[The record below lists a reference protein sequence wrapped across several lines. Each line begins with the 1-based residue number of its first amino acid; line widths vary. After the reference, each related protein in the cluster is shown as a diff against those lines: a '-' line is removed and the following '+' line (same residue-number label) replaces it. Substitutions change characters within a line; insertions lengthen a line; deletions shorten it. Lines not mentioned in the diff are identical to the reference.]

1 MIDSA
6 METNL
11 CVIAGGGTLPRKIA
25 DNFDPSGD
33 RIFFL
38 AFRNVTDPEVVVGRH
53 HEWLE
58 LGEVQKAIDAM
69 HRNAVD
75 KVVMAGPIQRPA
87 LSSLALDTRA
97 IRMLAKGGLKVFGDD
112 GLLSLV
118 AKEIEKEGI
127 KVIGIEQILS
137 EVLTKEG
144 LLAGPAPTKIS
155 WDDIKRGL
163 QVLNSLGSC
172 DVGQSIAVQE
182 GIVLAIE
189 AIEGTDQM
197 IERAGSLQRNVSGPV
212 LIKMSKANQDKRVDL
227 PTAGPETVNNAIRW
241 GFQGLAL
248 EANNSLL
255 LDQDRVMKI
264 AEKNSFFVVGLDQSK
279 MLQ

>member
-1 MIDSA
+1 

-11 CVIAGGGTLPRKIA
+11 CVIAGGGILPRKLA

-38 AFRNVTDPEVVVGRH
+38 AFRNVTDPEVVAGRH

-69 HRNAVD
+69 HRNNVD

-87 LSSLALDTRA
+87 LSSLALDIRA
-97 IRMLAKGGLKVFGDD
+97 LQMLAKGGLKAFGDD

-127 KVIGIEQILS
+127 KVIGIEQILPG
-137 EVLTKEG
+137 VLTKEG
-144 LLAGPAPTKIS
+144 LLAGPAPTKTS

-163 QVLNSLGSC
+163 QVLNSLGPC

-197 IERAGSLQRNVSGPV
+197 IERAGSLQRNVSGPI
-212 LIKMSKANQDKRVDL
+212 LIKISKTNQDKRVDL
-227 PTAGPETVNNAIRW
+227 PTAGPETVNNAIRS

-255 LDQDRVMKI
+255 LDKDRVIKI
-264 AEKNSFFVVGLDQSK
+264 AEKNSFFVIGVDQSK
-279 MLQ
+279 ILQ

>member
-1 MIDSA
+1 

-11 CVIAGGGTLPRKIA
+11 CVIAGGGILPRKLA

-38 AFRNVTDPEVVVGRH
+38 AFRNVTDPEVVAGRH

-58 LGEVQKAIDAM
+58 LGEIQKAIDAM
-69 HRNAVD
+69 HRNNVD

-87 LSSLALDTRA
+87 LSSLALDIRA
-97 IRMLAKGGLKVFGDD
+97 LKMLATGGLKAFGDD

-118 AKEIEKEGI
+118 VKEIEKEGI

-137 EVLTKEG
+137 GVLTKEG

-163 QVLNSLGSC
+163 QVLNSLGPC

-197 IERAGSLQRNVSGPV
+197 IERAGSLQRNVSGPI
-212 LIKMSKANQDKRVDL
+212 LIKMSKTNQDKRVDL
-227 PTAGPETVNNAIRW
+227 PTAGPETVNNAIRS

-255 LDQDRVMKI
+255 LDKDRVIEI
-264 AEKNSFFVVGLDQSK
+264 AEKNSFFVIGVDQSK
-279 MLQ
+279 ILQ

>member
-1 MIDSA
+1 

-11 CVIAGGGTLPRKIA
+11 CVIAGGGILPRKVA
-25 DNFDPSGD
+25 DNFDPSGE

-38 AFRNVTDPEVVVGRH
+38 AFRNITDPEIVAGRH

-58 LGEVQKAIDAM
+58 LGEIQKAIDAM
-69 HRNAVD
+69 HRNNVG

-97 IRMLAKGGLKVFGDD
+97 LKMLAKGGLKVFGDD

-118 AKEIEKEGI
+118 AKEIEKEDI
-127 KVIGIEQILS
+127 KIIGIEEILS
-137 EVLTKEG
+137 GVLTKEG
-144 LLAGPAPTKIS
+144 LLAGPAPTKNS

-163 QVLNSLGSC
+163 HVLNNLGPC
-172 DVGQSIAVQE
+172 DVGQSVAVQE
-182 GIVLAIE
+182 GLVLAVE
-189 AIEGTDQM
+189 AIEGTDKM
-197 IERAGSLQRNVSGPV
+197 IERAGGLKRNVSGPI
-212 LIKMSKANQDKRVDL
+212 LIKISKVNQDKRVDL
-227 PTAGPETVNNAIRW
+227 PTAGPETVNNAIRA

-255 LDQDRVMKI
+255 LDKDRVLKI
-264 AEKNSFFVVGLDQSK
+264 AEKNAFFVIGVDQSK
-279 MLQ
+279 VLQ

>member
-1 MIDSA
+1 

-11 CVIAGGGTLPRKIA
+11 CVIAGGGILPRKIA
-25 DNFDPSGD
+25 DNFDSSGN

-38 AFRNVTDPEVVVGRH
+38 AFRNVTDPEVVAGRH

-69 HRNAVD
+69 HRNNVD

-97 IRMLAKGGLKVFGDD
+97 LKMLAKGGIKIFGDD

-118 AKEIEKEGI
+118 ANEIEEEGI

-137 EVLTKEG
+137 GVLTTEG
-144 LLAGPAPTKIS
+144 LLAGSTPTKIS

-197 IERAGSLQRNVSGPV
+197 IERAGSLQRNVSGPILV
-212 LIKMSKANQDKRVDL
+212 KISKANQDKRVDL
-227 PTAGPETVNNAIRW
+227 PTAGPETVNNAIRS

-255 LDQDRVMKI
+255 LDKDRVIKI
-264 AEKNSFFVVGLDQSK
+264 AEKNSFFVIGVDQSK
-279 MLQ
+279 ILQ

>member
-1 MIDSA
+1 

-11 CVIAGGGTLPRKIA
+11 CVIAGGGILPRKIA

-38 AFRNVTDPEVVVGRH
+38 AFRNVTDPEVVAGRH

-69 HRNAVD
+69 HRNNVD

-97 IRMLAKGGLKVFGDD
+97 LKMLAKGGLKVFGDD

-137 EVLTKEG
+137 GVLTKEG

-163 QVLNSLGSC
+163 QVLNSLGPC

-197 IERAGSLQRNVSGPV
+197 IERAGSLQRNVSGPI
-212 LIKMSKANQDKRVDL
+212 LIKISKANQDKRVDL
-227 PTAGPETVNNAIRW
+227 PTAGPETVNNAIRS

-255 LDQDRVMKI
+255 LDKDRVIKI
-264 AEKNSFFVVGLDQSK
+264 AEKNSFFVIGVDQSK
-279 MLQ
+279 ILQ

>member
-1 MIDSA
+1 

-11 CVIAGGGTLPRKIA
+11 CVIAGSGILPRKLA

-38 AFRNVTDPEVVVGRH
+38 AFRNVTDPEVVAGRH

-69 HRNAVD
+69 HRNNVD

-87 LSSLALDTRA
+87 LSSLALDIRA
-97 IRMLAKGGLKVFGDD
+97 LQMLAKGGLKAFGDD

-127 KVIGIEQILS
+127 KVIGIEQILPG
-137 EVLTKEG
+137 VLTEEG

-163 QVLNSLGSC
+163 QVLNSLGPC

-197 IERAGSLQRNVSGPV
+197 IERAGSLQRNVSGPI
-212 LIKMSKANQDKRVDL
+212 LIKICKTNQDKRVDL
-227 PTAGPETVNNAIRW
+227 PTAGPETVNNAIRS

-255 LDQDRVMKI
+255 LDKDRVIEI
-264 AEKNSFFVVGLDQSK
+264 AEKNAFFVIGVDQSK
-279 MLQ
+279 ILQ

>member
-1 MIDSA
+1 

-11 CVIAGGGTLPRKIA
+11 CVIAGGGILPRKLA

-38 AFRNVTDPEVVVGRH
+38 AFRNVTDPEVVAGRH

-69 HRNAVD
+69 HRNNVD

-87 LSSLALDTRA
+87 LSSLALDIRA
-97 IRMLAKGGLKVFGDD
+97 LQMLAKGGLKAFGDD

-127 KVIGIEQILS
+127 KVIGIEQILPG
-137 EVLTKEG
+137 VLTKEG

-163 QVLNSLGSC
+163 QVLNSLGPC

-197 IERAGSLQRNVSGPV
+197 IERAGSLQRNVSGPI
-212 LIKMSKANQDKRVDL
+212 LIKICKTNQDKRVDL
-227 PTAGPETVNNAIRW
+227 PTAGPETVNNAIRS

-255 LDQDRVMKI
+255 LDKERVIKI
-264 AEKNSFFVVGLDQSK
+264 AEKNSFFVIGVDQSK
-279 MLQ
+279 ILQ

>member
-1 MIDSA
+1 

-11 CVIAGGGTLPRKIA
+11 CVIAGGGILPRKLA

-38 AFRNVTDPEVVVGRH
+38 AFRNVTDPEVVAGRH

-69 HRNAVD
+69 HRNNVD

-87 LSSLALDTRA
+87 LSSLALDIRA
-97 IRMLAKGGLKVFGDD
+97 LQMLAKGGLKAFGDD

-137 EVLTKEG
+137 GVLTKEG

-163 QVLNSLGSC
+163 QVLNSLGPC

-197 IERAGSLQRNVSGPV
+197 IERAGSLQRNVSGPI
-212 LIKMSKANQDKRVDL
+212 LIKISKTNQDKRVDL
-227 PTAGPETVNNAIRW
+227 PTAGPETINNAIRS
-241 GFQGLAL
+241 GFKGLAL

-255 LDQDRVMKI
+255 LDKDRVIKI
-264 AEKNSFFVVGLDQSK
+264 AEKNSFFVIGVDQSK
-279 MLQ
+279 ILQ

>member
-1 MIDSA
+1 

-11 CVIAGGGTLPRKIA
+11 CVIAGGGILPRKLA

-38 AFRNVTDPEVVVGRH
+38 AFRNVTDPEVVAGRH
-53 HEWLE
+53 HEWLD

-69 HRNAVD
+69 HRNNVD

-87 LSSLALDTRA
+87 LSSLALDIRA
-97 IRMLAKGGLKVFGDD
+97 LQMLAKGGLKAFGDD

-127 KVIGIEQILS
+127 KVIGIEQILPG
-137 EVLTKEG
+137 VLTKEG

-163 QVLNSLGSC
+163 QVLNSLGPC

-197 IERAGSLQRNVSGPV
+197 IERAGSLQRNVSGPI
-212 LIKMSKANQDKRVDL
+212 LIKISKTNQDKRVDL
-227 PTAGPETVNNAIRW
+227 PTAGPETVNNAIRS

-255 LDQDRVMKI
+255 LDKDRVIKI
-264 AEKNSFFVVGLDQSK
+264 AEKNSFFVIGVDQSK
-279 MLQ
+279 ILQ

>member
-1 MIDSA
+1 

-11 CVIAGGGTLPRKIA
+11 CVIAGGGILPRELA

-38 AFRNVTDPEVVVGRH
+38 AFRNVTDPEVVAGRH

-69 HRNAVD
+69 HRNNVD

-87 LSSLALDTRA
+87 LSSLALDIRA
-97 IRMLAKGGLKVFGDD
+97 LKMLAKGGLKVFGDD

-137 EVLTKEG
+137 GVLTKEG

-163 QVLNSLGSC
+163 QVLNSLGPC

-197 IERAGSLQRNVSGPV
+197 IERAGSLQRDVSGPI
-212 LIKMSKANQDKRVDL
+212 LIKISKANQDKRVDL
-227 PTAGPETVNNAIRW
+227 PTAGPETVNNAIRS

-255 LDQDRVMKI
+255 LDKDRVIKI
-264 AEKNSFFVVGLDQSK
+264 AEKNSFFVIGVDQSK
-279 MLQ
+279 ILQ

>member
-1 MIDSA
+1 

-11 CVIAGGGTLPRKIA
+11 CVIAGGGILPRKVA
-25 DNFDPSGD
+25 DNFDPSGE

-38 AFRNVTDPEVVVGRH
+38 AFRNITDPEVVSGRH

-58 LGEVQKAIDAM
+58 LGEIQKAIDAM
-69 HRNAVD
+69 HRNNVG

-97 IRMLAKGGLKVFGDD
+97 LKMLAKGGLKVFGDD

-118 AKEIEKEGI
+118 AKEIEKEDI
-127 KVIGIEQILS
+127 KIIGIEEILS
-137 EVLTKEG
+137 GVLTKEG

-163 QVLNSLGSC
+163 HVLNNLGPC
-172 DVGQSIAVQE
+172 DVGQSVAVQE
-182 GIVLAIE
+182 GLVLAVE
-189 AIEGTDQM
+189 AIEGTDKM
-197 IERAGSLQRNVSGPV
+197 IERAGGLKRNVSGPI
-212 LIKMSKANQDKRVDL
+212 LIKISKVNQDKRVDL
-227 PTAGPETVNNAIRW
+227 PTAGPETVNNAIKA

-255 LDQDRVMKI
+255 LDKDCVLKI
-264 AEKNSFFVVGLDQSK
+264 AEKNAFFVIGVDQSK
-279 MLQ
+279 VLQ

>member
-11 CVIAGGGTLPRKIA
+11 CVIAGGGILPRKLA

-38 AFRNVTDPEVVVGRH
+38 AFRNVTDPEVVAGRH

-69 HRNAVD
+69 HRNNVD

-87 LSSLALDTRA
+87 LSSLALDIRA
-97 IRMLAKGGLKVFGDD
+97 LQMLAKGGLKAFGDD

-127 KVIGIEQILS
+127 KVIGIEQILPG
-137 EVLTKEG
+137 VLTKEG

-163 QVLNSLGSC
+163 QVLNSLGPC

-197 IERAGSLQRNVSGPV
+197 IERAGSLQRNVSGPI
-212 LIKMSKANQDKRVDL
+212 LIKISKTNQDKRVDL
-227 PTAGPETVNNAIRW
+227 PTAGPETVNNAIRS

-255 LDQDRVMKI
+255 LDKERVIKI
-264 AEKNSFFVVGLDQSK
+264 AEKNSFFVIGVDQSK
-279 MLQ
+279 ILQ

>member
-1 MIDSA
+1 

-11 CVIAGGGTLPRKIA
+11 CVIAGGGILPRKLA

-38 AFRNVTDPEVVVGRH
+38 AFRNVTDPEVVAGRH

-69 HRNAVD
+69 HRNNVD

-87 LSSLALDTRA
+87 LSSLALDIRA
-97 IRMLAKGGLKVFGDD
+97 LQMLAKGGLKAFGDD

-118 AKEIEKEGI
+118 AKEIEKEDI
-127 KVIGIEQILS
+127 KIIGIEEILS
-137 EVLTKEG
+137 GVLTKEG

-163 QVLNSLGSC
+163 QVLNSLGPC

-197 IERAGSLQRNVSGPV
+197 IERAGSLQRNVSGPI
-212 LIKMSKANQDKRVDL
+212 LIKISKTNQDKRVDL
-227 PTAGPETVNNAIRW
+227 PTAGPETVNNAIRS

-255 LDQDRVMKI
+255 LDKDRVIKI
-264 AEKNSFFVVGLDQSK
+264 AEKNSFFVIGVDQSK
-279 MLQ
+279 ILQ

>member
-1 MIDSA
+1 

-11 CVIAGGGTLPRKIA
+11 CVIAGGGILPRKLA

-38 AFRNVTDPEVVVGRH
+38 AFRNITDPEVVAGRH

-69 HRNAVD
+69 HRNNVD

-87 LSSLALDTRA
+87 LSSLALDIRA
-97 IRMLAKGGLKVFGDD
+97 LKMLATGGLKAFGDD

-118 AKEIEKEGI
+118 VKEIEKEGI

-137 EVLTKEG
+137 GVLTKEG
-144 LLAGPAPTKIS
+144 LLAGPKPTKIS

-163 QVLNSLGSC
+163 QVLNSLGPC

-197 IERAGSLQRNVSGPV
+197 IERAGSLQRNVSGPI
-212 LIKMSKANQDKRVDL
+212 LIKISKTNQDKRVDL
-227 PTAGPETVNNAIRW
+227 PTAGPETVNNAIRS

-255 LDQDRVMKI
+255 LDKDRVIEI
-264 AEKNSFFVVGLDQSK
+264 AEKNSFFVIGVDQSK
-279 MLQ
+279 ILQ

>member
-1 MIDSA
+1 

-11 CVIAGGGTLPRKIA
+11 CVIAGGGILPRQIA

-33 RIFFL
+33 RVFFL
-38 AFRNVTDPEVVVGRH
+38 AFRNVTDPKVVVERQ

-69 HRNAVD
+69 HRNSVG
-75 KVVMAGPIQRPA
+75 KVVMAGPIHRPA
-87 LSSLALDTRA
+87 LSSLALDSRA
-97 IRMLAKGGLKVFGDD
+97 LKMLAKGGLKILGDD
-112 GLLSLV
+112 GLLSLI

-127 KVIGIEQILS
+127 KVIGIEQILPG
-137 EVLTKEG
+137 VLTEEG

-163 QVLNSLGSC
+163 QVLNSLGPC
-172 DVGQSIAVQE
+172 DVGQSLAVQE

-197 IERAGSLQRNVSGPV
+197 IERAGSLQRNVSGPI
-212 LIKMSKANQDKRVDL
+212 LIKISKTNQDKRVDL
-227 PTAGPETVNNAIRW
+227 PTAGPETVNNAIRS

-255 LDQDRVMKI
+255 LDKDRVIKI
-264 AEKNSFFVVGLDQSK
+264 AEKNSFFVIGVDQSK
-279 MLQ
+279 ILQ

>member
-1 MIDSA
+1 

-11 CVIAGGGTLPRKIA
+11 CVIAGGGILPRKIA
-25 DNFDPSGD
+25 DNFDSSGN

-38 AFRNVTDPEVVVGRH
+38 AFRNVTDPEVVAGRH

-69 HRNAVD
+69 HRNNVD

-87 LSSLALDTRA
+87 LSSLALDIRA
-97 IRMLAKGGLKVFGDD
+97 LKMLAKGGLKAFGDD

-127 KVIGIEQILS
+127 KVIGIDQILS
-137 EVLTKEG
+137 GVLTKEG

-163 QVLNSLGSC
+163 QVLNSLGPC

-197 IERAGSLQRNVSGPV
+197 IERAGSLQRNVSGPI

-227 PTAGPETVNNAIRW
+227 PTAGPETVNNAIRS

-255 LDQDRVMKI
+255 LDKDRVIKI
-264 AEKNSFFVVGLDQSK
+264 AEKNSFFVIGVDQSK
-279 MLQ
+279 ILQ

>member
-1 MIDSA
+1 

-11 CVIAGGGTLPRKIA
+11 CVIAGGGILPRKLA

-38 AFRNVTDPEVVVGRH
+38 AFRNVTDPEVVAGRH

-69 HRNAVD
+69 HRNNVD

-87 LSSLALDTRA
+87 LSSLALDIRA
-97 IRMLAKGGLKVFGDD
+97 LKMLAKGGLKAFGDD

-127 KVIGIEQILS
+127 KVIGIDQILS
-137 EVLTKEG
+137 GVLTKEG

-163 QVLNSLGSC
+163 QVLNSLGPC

-197 IERAGSLQRNVSGPV
+197 IERAGSLQRNVSGPI
-212 LIKMSKANQDKRVDL
+212 LIKISKTNQDKRVDL
-227 PTAGPETVNNAIRW
+227 PTAGPETINNAIRS

-255 LDQDRVMKI
+255 LDKDRVIEI
-264 AEKNSFFVVGLDQSK
+264 AEKNSFFVIGVDQSK
-279 MLQ
+279 ILQ

>member
-1 MIDSA
+1 

-11 CVIAGGGTLPRKIA
+11 CVIAGGGILPRKLA

-38 AFRNVTDPEVVVGRH
+38 AFRNVTDPEVVAGRH

-69 HRNAVD
+69 HRNNVD

-87 LSSLALDTRA
+87 LSSLALDIRA
-97 IRMLAKGGLKVFGDD
+97 LQMLAKGGLKAFGDD

-127 KVIGIEQILS
+127 KVIGIDQILS
-137 EVLTKEG
+137 GVLTKEG

-163 QVLNSLGSC
+163 QVLNSLGPC

-197 IERAGSLQRNVSGPV
+197 IERAGSLQRNVSGPI
-212 LIKMSKANQDKRVDL
+212 LIKISKTNQDKRVDL
-227 PTAGPETVNNAIRW
+227 PTAGPETVNNAIRS

-255 LDQDRVMKI
+255 LDKDRVIKI
-264 AEKNSFFVVGLDQSK
+264 AEKNSFFVIGVDQSK
-279 MLQ
+279 ILQ

>member
-1 MIDSA
+1 

-11 CVIAGGGTLPRKIA
+11 CVIAGGGILPRKLA

-38 AFRNVTDPEVVVGRH
+38 AFRNITDPEVVAGRH

-69 HRNAVD
+69 HRNNVD

-87 LSSLALDTRA
+87 LSSLALDIRA
-97 IRMLAKGGLKVFGDD
+97 LKMLAKGGLKAFGDD

-137 EVLTKEG
+137 GVLTKEG

-163 QVLNSLGSC
+163 QVLNSLGPS

-197 IERAGSLQRNVSGPV
+197 IERAGSLQRNVSGPI
-212 LIKMSKANQDKRVDL
+212 LIKISKTNQDKRVDL
-227 PTAGPETVNNAIRW
+227 PTAGPETVNNAIRS

-255 LDQDRVMKI
+255 LDKDRVIDI
-264 AEKNSFFVVGLDQSK
+264 AEKNSFFVIGVDQSK
-279 MLQ
+279 ILQ

>member
-1 MIDSA
+1 

-11 CVIAGGGTLPRKIA
+11 CVIAGGGILPRKLA

-38 AFRNVTDPEVVVGRH
+38 AFRNVTDPEVVAGRH

-69 HRNAVD
+69 HRNNVD

-87 LSSLALDTRA
+87 LSSLALDIRA
-97 IRMLAKGGLKVFGDD
+97 LQMLAKGGLKAFGDD

-127 KVIGIEQILS
+127 KVIGIEQILPG
-137 EVLTKEG
+137 VLTKEG

-163 QVLNSLGSC
+163 QVLNSLGPC

-197 IERAGSLQRNVSGPV
+197 IERAGSLQRNVSGPI
-212 LIKMSKANQDKRVDL
+212 LIKISKTNQDKRVDL
-227 PTAGPETVNNAIRW
+227 PTAGLETVNNAIRS

-255 LDQDRVMKI
+255 LDKDRVLEI
-264 AEKNSFFVVGLDQSK
+264 AEKNSFFVIGVDQSK
-279 MLQ
+279 ILQ

>member
-1 MIDSA
+1 

-11 CVIAGGGTLPRKIA
+11 CVIAGGGILPRKLA

-38 AFRNVTDPEVVVGRH
+38 AFRNVTDPEVVAGRH
-53 HEWLE
+53 HEWLD

-69 HRNAVD
+69 HRNNVD

-87 LSSLALDTRA
+87 LSSLALDIRA
-97 IRMLAKGGLKVFGDD
+97 LQMLAKGGLKAFGDD

-127 KVIGIEQILS
+127 KVIGIEQILPG
-137 EVLTKEG
+137 VLTKEG

-163 QVLNSLGSC
+163 QVLNSLGPC

-197 IERAGSLQRNVSGPV
+197 IERAGSLQRNVSGPI
-212 LIKMSKANQDKRVDL
+212 LIKISKTNQDKRVDL
-227 PTAGPETVNNAIRW
+227 PTAGPETVNNAIRS

-255 LDQDRVMKI
+255 LDKDCVIKI
-264 AEKNSFFVVGLDQSK
+264 AEKNSFFVIGVDQSK
-279 MLQ
+279 ILQ

>member
-1 MIDSA
+1 

-11 CVIAGGGTLPRKIA
+11 CVIAGGGILPRKLA

-38 AFRNVTDPEVVVGRH
+38 AFRNVTDPEVVAGRH

-69 HRNAVD
+69 HRNNVD

-87 LSSLALDTRA
+87 LSSLALDIRA
-97 IRMLAKGGLKVFGDD
+97 LKMLAKGGLKAFGDD

-137 EVLTKEG
+137 GVLTKEG

-163 QVLNSLGSC
+163 QVLNSLGPC

-197 IERAGSLQRNVSGPV
+197 IERAGSLQRNVSGPI

-227 PTAGPETVNNAIRW
+227 PTAGPETVNNAIRA

-255 LDQDRVMKI
+255 LDKDRVIKI
-264 AEKNSFFVVGLDQSK
+264 AEKNSFFVIGVDQSK
-279 MLQ
+279 ILQ

>member
-1 MIDSA
+1 

-11 CVIAGGGTLPRKIA
+11 CVIAGGGILPRKLA
-25 DNFDPSGD
+25 DNFDPSGS

-38 AFRNVTDPEVVVGRH
+38 AFRNITDPEVVAGRH

-69 HRNAVD
+69 HRNNVD

-87 LSSLALDTRA
+87 LSSLALDIRA
-97 IRMLAKGGLKVFGDD
+97 LKMLAKGGLKAFGDD

-137 EVLTKEG
+137 GVLTKEG

-163 QVLNSLGSC
+163 QVLNSLGPS

-197 IERAGSLQRNVSGPV
+197 IERAGSLQRNVSGPI
-212 LIKMSKANQDKRVDL
+212 LIKISKTNQDKRVDL
-227 PTAGPETVNNAIRW
+227 PTAGPETVINAIRS

-255 LDQDRVMKI
+255 LDKDRVIDI
-264 AEKNSFFVVGLDQSK
+264 AEKNSFFVIGVDQSK
-279 MLQ
+279 ILQ

>member
-1 MIDSA
+1 

-11 CVIAGGGTLPRKIA
+11 CVIAGGGILPRKLA

-38 AFRNVTDPEVVVGRH
+38 AFRNITDPEVVAGRH

-69 HRNAVD
+69 HRNNVD

-87 LSSLALDTRA
+87 LSSLALDIRA
-97 IRMLAKGGLKVFGDD
+97 LQMLAKGGLKAFGDD

-127 KVIGIEQILS
+127 KVIGIEQILPG
-137 EVLTKEG
+137 VLTKEG

-163 QVLNSLGSC
+163 QVLNSLGPC

-197 IERAGSLQRNVSGPV
+197 IERAGSLQRNVSGPI
-212 LIKMSKANQDKRVDL
+212 LIKISKTNQDKRVDL
-227 PTAGPETVNNAIRW
+227 PTAGPETVNNAIRS

-255 LDQDRVMKI
+255 LDKERVIKI
-264 AEKNSFFVVGLDQSK
+264 AEKNSFFVIGVDQSK
-279 MLQ
+279 ILQ

>member
-1 MIDSA
+1 

-11 CVIAGGGTLPRKIA
+11 CVIAGGGILPRKLA
-25 DNFDPSGD
+25 DNFDPSGG

-38 AFRNVTDPEVVVGRH
+38 AFRNITDPEVVAGRH

-69 HRNAVD
+69 HRNNVD

-87 LSSLALDTRA
+87 LSSLALDIRA
-97 IRMLAKGGLKVFGDD
+97 LKMLAKGGLKAFGDD

-137 EVLTKEG
+137 GVLTKEG

-163 QVLNSLGSC
+163 QVLNSLGPS

-197 IERAGSLQRNVSGPV
+197 IERAGSLQRNVSGPI
-212 LIKMSKANQDKRVDL
+212 LIKISKTNQDKRVDL
-227 PTAGPETVNNAIRW
+227 PTAGLETINNAIRS

-255 LDQDRVMKI
+255 LDKDRVIEI
-264 AEKNSFFVVGLDQSK
+264 AEKNSFFVIGVDQSK
-279 MLQ
+279 ILQ

>member
-1 MIDSA
+1 

-11 CVIAGGGTLPRKIA
+11 CVIAGGGILPRKLA

-38 AFRNVTDPEVVVGRH
+38 AFRNVTDPEVVAGRH

-69 HRNAVD
+69 HRNNVD

-97 IRMLAKGGLKVFGDD
+97 LKMLAKGGLKVFGDD

-118 AKEIEKEGI
+118 AKEIENEGI

-137 EVLTKEG
+137 GVLTKEG

-163 QVLNSLGSC
+163 QVLNSLGPC

-197 IERAGSLQRNVSGPV
+197 IERAGSLQRNVSGPI
-212 LIKMSKANQDKRVDL
+212 LIKISKTNQDKRVDL
-227 PTAGPETVNNAIRW
+227 PTAGPETVNNAIRS

-255 LDQDRVMKI
+255 LDKDRVIEI
-264 AEKNSFFVVGLDQSK
+264 AEKNSFFVIGVDQSK
-279 MLQ
+279 ILQ

>member
-1 MIDSA
+1 

-11 CVIAGGGTLPRKIA
+11 CVIAGGGILPRKLA

-38 AFRNVTDPEVVVGRH
+38 AFRNVTDPEVVAGRH

-69 HRNAVD
+69 HRNNVD

-87 LSSLALDTRA
+87 LSSLALDIRA
-97 IRMLAKGGLKVFGDD
+97 LKMLATGGLKAFGDD

-118 AKEIEKEGI
+118 VKEIEKEGI

-137 EVLTKEG
+137 GVLTKEG
-144 LLAGPAPTKIS
+144 LLAGPKPTKIS

-163 QVLNSLGSC
+163 QVLNSLGPC

-197 IERAGSLQRNVSGPV
+197 IERAGSLQRNVSGPI
-212 LIKMSKANQDKRVDL
+212 LIKISKTNQDKRVDL

-255 LDQDRVMKI
+255 LDKDRVIEI
-264 AEKNSFFVVGLDQSK
+264 AEKNSFFVIGVDQSK
-279 MLQ
+279 ILQ

>member
-1 MIDSA
+1 

-11 CVIAGGGTLPRKIA
+11 CVIAGGGILPRKIA

-38 AFRNVTDPEVVVGRH
+38 AFRNVTDPEVVAGRH

-69 HRNAVD
+69 HRNNVD

-87 LSSLALDTRA
+87 LSSLALDIRA
-97 IRMLAKGGLKVFGDD
+97 LQMLAKGGLKAFGDD

-127 KVIGIEQILS
+127 KVIGIEQILPG
-137 EVLTKEG
+137 VLTKEG
-144 LLAGPAPTKIS
+144 LLAGPALTKIS

-197 IERAGSLQRNVSGPV
+197 IERAGSLQRNVSGPI
-212 LIKMSKANQDKRVDL
+212 LIKISKTNQDKRVDL
-227 PTAGPETVNNAIRW
+227 PTAGPETVNNAIRS

-255 LDQDRVMKI
+255 LDKDRVIEI
-264 AEKNSFFVVGLDQSK
+264 AEKNAFFVIGVDQSK
-279 MLQ
+279 ILQ

>member
-1 MIDSA
+1 

-11 CVIAGGGTLPRKIA
+11 CVIAGGGILPRKVA
-25 DNFDPSGD
+25 DNFDPSGE

-38 AFRNVTDPEVVVGRH
+38 AFRNITDPEIVAGRH

-58 LGEVQKAIDAM
+58 LGEIQKAIDAM
-69 HRNAVD
+69 HRNNVG

-97 IRMLAKGGLKVFGDD
+97 LKMLAKGGLKVFGDD

-118 AKEIEKEGI
+118 AREIEKEDI
-127 KVIGIEQILS
+127 KIIGIEEILS
-137 EVLTKEG
+137 GVLTKEG
-144 LLAGPAPTKIS
+144 LLAGPAPTKNS

-163 QVLNSLGSC
+163 HVLNNLGPC
-172 DVGQSIAVQE
+172 DVGQSVAVQE
-182 GIVLAIE
+182 GLVLAVE
-189 AIEGTDQM
+189 AIEGTDKM
-197 IERAGSLQRNVSGPV
+197 IERAGGLKRNVSGPI
-212 LIKMSKANQDKRVDL
+212 LIKISKVNQDKRVDL
-227 PTAGPETVNNAIRW
+227 PTAGPETVNNAIRA

-255 LDQDRVMKI
+255 LDKDRVLKI
-264 AEKNSFFVVGLDQSK
+264 AEKNAFFVIGVDQSK
-279 MLQ
+279 VLQ

>member
-1 MIDSA
+1 

-11 CVIAGGGTLPRKIA
+11 CVIAGGGILPRQIA

-38 AFRNVTDPEVVVGRH
+38 AFRNVTDPEVVAGRH
-53 HEWLE
+53 HEWFE

-69 HRNAVD
+69 HRNNVG

-97 IRMLAKGGLKVFGDD
+97 LKMLAKGGLKVFGDD

-127 KVIGIEQILS
+127 NVIGIEQILS
-137 EVLTKEG
+137 GVLTKEG
-144 LLAGPAPTKIS
+144 LLAGPAPTKTS

-163 QVLNSLGSC
+163 QVLNSLGPC

-197 IERAGSLQRNVSGPV
+197 IERAGSLQRNVSGPILV
-212 LIKMSKANQDKRVDL
+212 KMSKANQDKRVDL
-227 PTAGPETVNNAIRW
+227 PTAGPETINNAIRS

-248 EANNSLL
+248 EAKNSLL
-255 LDQDRVMKI
+255 LDKDHVIKI
-264 AEKNSFFVVGLDQSK
+264 AEKNSFFVIGVDQSK
-279 MLQ
+279 ILQ

>member
-1 MIDSA
+1 

-11 CVIAGGGTLPRKIA
+11 CVIAGGGILPRKLA

-38 AFRNVTDPEVVVGRH
+38 AFRNVTDPEVVAGRH

-69 HRNAVD
+69 HRNNVD

-87 LSSLALDTRA
+87 LSSLALDIRA
-97 IRMLAKGGLKVFGDD
+97 LQMLAKGGLKAFGDD

-127 KVIGIEQILS
+127 KVIGIEQILPG
-137 EVLTKEG
+137 VLTKEG

-163 QVLNSLGSC
+163 QVLNSLGPC

-197 IERAGSLQRNVSGPV
+197 IERAGSLRRNVSGPI
-212 LIKMSKANQDKRVDL
+212 LIKISKTNQDKRVDL
-227 PTAGPETVNNAIRW
+227 PTAGPETVNNAIRS

-255 LDQDRVMKI
+255 LDKERVIKI
-264 AEKNSFFVVGLDQSK
+264 AEKNSFFVIGVDQSK
-279 MLQ
+279 ILQ